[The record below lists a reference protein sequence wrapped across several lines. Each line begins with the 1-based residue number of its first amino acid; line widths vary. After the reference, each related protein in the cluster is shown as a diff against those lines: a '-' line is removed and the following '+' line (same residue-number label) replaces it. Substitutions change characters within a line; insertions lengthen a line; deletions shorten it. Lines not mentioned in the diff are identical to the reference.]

1 MKKRTFWQRV
11 KIAWR
16 LLSSNKPLQ
25 EIYDEGQAPVLADY
39 KTVRNKLTPL
49 IEKLVEKAYD
59 NSEGI
64 TNVFDEHLLNYKRFV
79 PGHDSLGAAIAS
91 ERDAP
96 LRFSTGFIEKVNF
109 KPTRIKTDLRIDAN
123 IFTQFECAQRKA
135 ATELVQYLIDHNFL
149 KHRIKGSQNGRFIVV
164 EFYINILE
172 K

>member
-11 KIAWR
+11 KISWR
-16 LLSSNKPLQ
+16 LLLSNKPLQ

-39 KTVRNKLTPL
+39 KTVRDKLTPL
-49 IEKLVEKAYD
+49 IEKLVEKAND

-79 PGHDSLGAAIAS
+79 PGYNSLGAAIAS

-96 LRFSTGFIEKVNF
+96 LRFSTGFIEAVNF
-109 KPTRIKTDLRIDAN
+109 KPSLIKTDLRIDAN
-123 IFTQFECAQRKA
+123 IFGQLESARRKA
-135 ATELVQYLIDHNFL
+135 AAELVQYLIAHDFI
-149 KHRIKGSQNGRFIVV
+149 KHRIKGSPNGRFIDV
-164 EFYINILE
+164 EFYVNMIE